1 MFKIATWNV
10 NSIRVRL
17 EQVLGWLAEEAPD
30 VLALQE
36 TKTVDGGF
44 PAAAFV
50 EIGYLAAFAGEK
62 TFNGVAL
69 LSKLAGLDIATH
81 LPGSAD
87 PQRRLLAARYGA
99 LCVVNVYVPNGAEVG
114 SDKYRYKLEWL
125 AQLDAY
131 VRRASRRGCRLSC
144 SAISTSPRKT
154 GTYTIR
160 SSWEG
165 QVLVS
170 PAERAAFRRL
180 VEAGLADTFRL
191 FDQEPRSFSW
201 WDYRMLAF
209 RRNHGLRIDHI
220 LASPALAAR
229 CAGCCIDKA
238 PCRHPKPSDHTP
250 VVAEFAWDPLDG
262 KGGAAP
268 GSSLRDSAVL

>member
-30 VLALQE
+30 VLAVQE

-44 PAAAFV
+44 PAAAFA

-99 LCVVNVYVPNGAEVG
+99 LFVVNVYVPNGAEVG

-131 VRRASRRGCRLSC
+131 VRSC
-144 SAISTSPRKT
+144 LAAGVPLIVLGDFNIAPEDRDVHDPLF
-154 GTYTIR
+154 
-160 SSWEG
+160 WEG

-229 CAGCCIDKA
+229 CAGCRIDKA
-238 PCRHPKPSDHTP
+238 PRRHPKPSDHTP

-262 KGGAAP
+262 KGDAAP